1 MLETPLNFYVAQFP
15 LRLTVF
21 IGLLKKLSD
30 LILGN
35 EQSFLRNLIV
45 QIQELT
51 KARKNSKT
59 FKIHCSFSVVSSTSF
74 VQVTMVL

>member
-1 MLETPLNFYVAQFP
+1 MLETPLNFYVAQFA

-21 IGLLKKLSD
+21 IGSLKKLSD

-45 QIQELT
+45 QIQE
-51 KARKNSKT
+51 
-59 FKIHCSFSVVSSTSF
+59 
-74 VQVTMVL
+74 

>member
-35 EQSFLRNLIV
+35 EQSFLRDLIV
-45 QIQELT
+45 QIQE
-51 KARKNSKT
+51 
-59 FKIHCSFSVVSSTSF
+59 
-74 VQVTMVL
+74 